1 MNIAE
6 EIRRLCREKNA
17 IIMAHYYQRPEI
29 QDIADFVG
37 DSLALAQVAAKTDAD
52 IIVMCGVHFM
62 AETAKILCPDKKVLI
77 PAPEAGCSLADS
89 CKAADL
95 AAWKVAHPNH
105 MVVSYVNTSA
115 AVKALTD
122 VVVTSSNALKIVKQL
137 PEDRP
142 ILFGPDQNLGG
153 YINRMTGRSME
164 LWNGGCHVH
173 ARFSEEALLA
183 LKEQYPTAKVLAHPE
198 CKQSI
203 LQHAD
208 VIGSTQA
215 LLDYA
220 KQSMADTKNS
230 LPFREG
236 MGVGSLLAI
245 GEIGLDYHWDT
256 TFKEQQ
262 HEALREQMRWAE
274 QYHLPVMIHSRDATE
289 DTLKILREFPTVKG
303 VMHCFSGSHEVAQQ
317 VVEMGYYLGIGG
329 VLTFK
334 NCKLA
339 EHLVGIPLERLVLET
354 DAPYMAP
361 VPHRGKRNE
370 SRWMWYVVERLAQVY
385 NCTPEHVN
393 EVTTANAKAL
403 FVINL

>member
-1 MNIAE
+1 MNIVE
-6 EIRRLCREKNA
+6 QIRTLCQEKNA

-29 QDIADFVG
+29 QDVAHFVG

-95 AAWKVAHPNH
+95 AAWKKAHPDH

-137 PEDRP
+137 PEDKP

-153 YINRMTGRSME
+153 YINRMTGREMN

-173 ARFSEEALLA
+173 ARFSEEGLLA
-183 LKEQYPTAKVLAHPE
+183 LKAQYPNAKVLAHPE
-198 CKQSI
+198 CKATI

-220 KQSMADTKNS
+220 KNANRQSPITNCQFIVVTESGILHEMQKACPEVEFIAVPAVMDDLTICQCNECEYMRMCT
-230 LPFREG
+230 LQNLHDC
-236 MGVGSLLAI
+236 LL
-245 GEIGLDYHWDT
+245 
-256 TFKEQQ
+256 
-262 HEALREQMRWAE
+262 
-274 QYHLPVMIHSRDATE
+274 
-289 DTLKILREFPTVKG
+289 
-303 VMHCFSGSHEVAQQ
+303 
-317 VVEMGYYLGIGG
+317 
-329 VLTFK
+329 
-334 NCKLA
+334 
-339 EHLVGIPLERLVLET
+339 
-354 DAPYMAP
+354 
-361 VPHRGKRNE
+361 NE
-370 SRWMWYVVERLAQVY
+370 SNEIVVD
-385 NCTPEHVN
+385 
-393 EVTTANAKAL
+393 EVIAKDAIRPIQRML
-403 FVINL
+403 EMS

>member
-1 MNIAE
+1 MNIVE
-6 EIRRLCREKNA
+6 QIRALCREKNA

-29 QDIADFVG
+29 QDVADFVG
-37 DSLALAQVAAKTDAD
+37 DSLALAQQAAKTEAD

-95 AAWKVAHPNH
+95 AAWKAAHPDH

-137 PEDRP
+137 PEDKP

-153 YINRMTGRSME
+153 YINRMTGRKMD

-183 LKEQYPTAKVLAHPE
+183 LKEQYPDAKVLAHPE
-198 CKQSI
+198 CKASI

-215 LLDYA
+215 LLNYA
-220 KQSMADTKNS
+220 IANS
-230 LPFREG
+230 
-236 MGVGSLLAI
+236 SLERPI
-245 GEIGLDYHWDT
+245 SNS
-256 TFKEQQ
+256 
-262 HEALREQMRWAE
+262 EASHI
-274 QYHLPVMIHSRDATE
+274 QYIIATE
-289 DTLKILREFPTVKG
+289 SGILHEMQKACPEVEF
-303 VMHCFSGSHEVAQQ
+303 
-317 VVEMGYYLGIGG
+317 I
-329 VLTFK
+329 
-334 NCKLA
+334 
-339 EHLVGIPLERLVLET
+339 
-354 DAPYMAP
+354 P
-361 VPHRGKRNE
+361 VPAEGGGCNE
-370 SRWMWYVVERLAQVY
+370 CEYMRM
-385 NCTPEHVN
+385 CTLQNLLDCLSNEYN
-393 EVTTANAKAL
+393 EVIVDEEIAKDAIRPIQRML
-403 FVINL
+403 EMS

>member
-1 MNIAE
+1 MNIVE
-6 EIRRLCREKNA
+6 EIRALCREKNA

-29 QDIADFVG
+29 QDVADFVG
-37 DSLALAQVAAKTDAD
+37 DSLALAQQAAKTDAD

-95 AAWKVAHPNH
+95 AAWKVAHPDH

-137 PEDRP
+137 PEDQP

-153 YINRMTGRSME
+153 YINRMTGRKMD

-183 LKEQYPTAKVLAHPE
+183 LKKQYPDAKVLAHPE
-198 CKQSI
+198 CKASI

-215 LLDYA
+215 LLNYA
-220 KQSMADTKNS
+220 IANS
-230 LPFREG
+230 
-236 MGVGSLLAI
+236 SLERPI
-245 GEIGLDYHWDT
+245 SNS
-256 TFKEQQ
+256 
-262 HEALREQMRWAE
+262 EASHI
-274 QYHLPVMIHSRDATE
+274 QYIIATE
-289 DTLKILREFPTVKG
+289 SGILHEMQKACPEVEF
-303 VMHCFSGSHEVAQQ
+303 
-317 VVEMGYYLGIGG
+317 I
-329 VLTFK
+329 
-334 NCKLA
+334 
-339 EHLVGIPLERLVLET
+339 
-354 DAPYMAP
+354 P
-361 VPHRGKRNE
+361 VPAEGGGCNE
-370 SRWMWYVVERLAQVY
+370 CEYMRM
-385 NCTPEHVN
+385 CTLQNLLDCLSNEYN
-393 EVTTANAKAL
+393 EVIVDEEIAKDAIRPIQRML
-403 FVINL
+403 EMS

>member
-1 MNIAE
+1 MNNLSE
-6 EIRRLCREKNA
+6 QIRTLCQKKNA

-29 QDIADFVG
+29 QDVADFVG

-95 AAWKVAHPNH
+95 AAWKAAHPDH

-137 PEDRP
+137 PEDKP

-153 YINRMTGRSME
+153 YINRMTGRKMD

-173 ARFSEEALLA
+173 ARFSEEALLQ
-183 LKEQYPTAKVLAHPE
+183 LKAQYPNAKVLAHPE
-198 CKQSI
+198 CKQTI

-208 VIGSTQA
+208 IIGSTQA

-220 KQSMADTKNS
+220 KKSVANQENS
-230 LPFREG
+230 LP
-236 MGVGSLLAI
+236 
-245 GEIGLDYHWDT
+245 
-256 TFKEQQ
+256 
-262 HEALREQMRWAE
+262 
-274 QYHLPVMIHSRDATE
+274 
-289 DTLKILREFPTVKG
+289 LKGR
-303 VMHCFSGSHEVAQQ
+303 
-317 VVEMGYYLGIGG
+317 IGG
-329 VLTFK
+329 VFIVATESGILHEMQKACPELEFIA
-334 NCKLA
+334 LPA
-339 EHLVGIPLERLVLET
+339 ENGACNECEYMRMCTLQNLLDCLQNENNEIVVDETIAKDAIRPIQRMLE
-354 DAPYMAP
+354 M
-361 VPHRGKRNE
+361 
-370 SRWMWYVVERLAQVY
+370 S
-385 NCTPEHVN
+385 
-393 EVTTANAKAL
+393 
-403 FVINL
+403 